1 MRLTKNIMGAVLMTG
16 CVLAYVINDALMKLL
31 FAEMALFQAVF
42 LRGLMTIPPLCLM
55 MWFGKVTI
63 RCLSLNNKRLIA
75 LRVGAEICATIAF
88 LTALKHMPLA
98 NITAIL
104 QALPLAVTMTAALC
118 LAEPVG
124 WRRWTAI
131 IIGFTGVLIV
141 IRPGLA
147 GFNIYSLLALVAV
160 AFITLRE
167 ITTRRLTSD
176 VSSLTVALSTA
187 TGITLFAAVM
197 MVDTEWRAVDSPSW
211 LLLAG
216 AAVAI
221 LFGTLFSVMAMRV
234 GEISFVAPFRFTAMV
249 WAIGLGIMIFDDW
262 PDQLTLIGTSIIIV
276 TGIYSFHR
284 EQQRRWMAKTR
295 SVWNSDQG

>member
-1 MRLTKNIMGAVLMTG
+1 MRLTDNIMGAALMTG
-16 CVLAYVINDALMKLL
+16 CVLAYVVNDALMKLL

-42 LRGLMTIPPLCLM
+42 LRGLMTIPLLCLM
-55 MWFGKVTI
+55 VWRSKVAT
-63 RCLSLNNKRLIA
+63 RGLSRQNKRLVA
-75 LRVGAEICATIAF
+75 LRVGAEIFATIAF

-98 NITAIL
+98 NVTAIL
-104 QALPLAVTMTAALC
+104 QALPLAVTMAAALF

-124 WRRWTAI
+124 WRRWSAI
-131 IIGFTGVLIV
+131 IIGFMGVLIV

-147 GFNIYSLLALVAV
+147 GFNIYSLSALVAV

-176 VSSLTVALSTA
+176 VPSLTVALSTA

-197 MVDTEWRAVDSPSW
+197 MANTEWRAVDSLSW

-234 GEISFVAPFRFTAMV
+234 GEISFVAPFRYTAMV
-249 WAIGLGIMIFDDW
+249 WAIGLGIMMFGDW
-262 PDQLTLIGTSIIIV
+262 PDQLTLIGTGIIIG

-284 EQQRRWMAKTR
+284 EQQRRRMAETR
-295 SVWNSDQG
+295 SD